1 MATIGVVRLAVLILA
16 SRISEVPKCSPPGE
30 VTGTLFA
37 VLRIDILI
45 TEAKLMQIFN
55 AKKLNMGFNL
65 NFKNE

>member
-1 MATIGVVRLAVLILA
+1 MLIGTQADERLD
-16 SRISEVPKCSPPGE
+16 S
-30 VTGTLFA
+30 LFA

-65 NFKNE
+65 KFKNE